1 MLLYSAIGAVL
12 LALIHFFAYKFR
24 FSSIPRSKWLSLA
37 GGVSVT
43 YIFFHLLPELGEF
56 QHKLEEKE
64 LAISFLRHPVY
75 LVALFSLCLF
85 YGLERAAKLSKSSQR
100 EAPEGREKEEEWS
113 SGIFWI
119 HICSFTIYNALI
131 GYLLVH
137 REDGKASSLF
147 LFVLA
152 MAFHFMVNDYGLVD
166 HYRKGYIHK
175 GRWIITAAI
184 LAGWGVGAL
193 TTISETL
200 LAVLMAF
207 VGGGIILNVLKEEL
221 PEERKSNFWA
231 FLTGVVTY
239 TLLLIVA

>member
-1 MLLYSAIGAVL
+1 MLLYSAIGAIV
-12 LALIHFFAYKFR
+12 LALVHFFAYKLH
-24 FSSIPRSKWLSLA
+24 FSSIPRSKWLSAA

-56 QHKLEEKE
+56 QHKMEEKE
-64 LAISFLRHPVY
+64 LALSFLKHPVY

-85 YGLERAAKLSKSSQR
+85 YGLERAAKLSKSSKR
-100 EAPEGREKEEEWS
+100 EAPEGKEKNEEWS
-113 SGIFWI
+113 SDIFWI
-119 HICSFTIYNALI
+119 HICSFSIYNALI

-137 REDGKASSLF
+137 REGEDVWSLF
-147 LFVLA
+147 LFVTA
-152 MAFHFMVNDYGLVD
+152 MAFHFVVNDYGMAD

-175 GRWIITAAI
+175 GRWIITFAI
-184 LAGWGVGAL
+184 LAGWGIGTL

-200 LAVLMAF
+200 LSVLFAF

-231 FLTGVVTY
+231 FLAGVTFY
-239 TLLLIVA
+239 TLLLMVA